1 MTVMRHSG
9 ASAPS
14 AGVVDLTDAPI
25 DADRKKAE
33 ANKTAKV
40 KKPVRY
46 RFRDNDSDNLDF
58 FLDAFRRLAEQDT
71 GEATKGVGNGGM
83 MTIGLVGERDLIGV
97 TLRRAQEVVRWDRRP
112 SKWSHAFLIAG
123 PAPKTRD
130 ELANLKVLEVTMN
143 PRSGSVPDPN
153 SNGLTIGRL
162 GNYASPLVTA
172 NVALLAVKMNDEEAG
187 LVEYRAR
194 RPNRDRIR
202 YSMWDS
208 LSVWQGYYWA
218 QGGQPNPL
226 AEGFPIF
233 SSSYVEYAFEAID
246 LDVTPSASERNSA
259 PEHIWNSVRYW
270 HDNLDDL
277 GHPVYGY
284 AVIRDPGCAVL
295 YQNEVADAAEIIAR
309 SFEAADSEEG
319 K

>member
-14 AGVVDLTDAPI
+14 RGVVDLTDEPI

-40 KKPVRY
+40 KRPVRY
-46 RFRDNDSDNLDF
+46 RFRDNDTDNLDF

-71 GEATKGVGNGGM
+71 GDELKGVGNGGL

-97 TLRRAQEVVRWDRRP
+97 TLRQAQEVVRWDRRP

-123 PAPKTRD
+123 PAPKNKA
-130 ELANLKVLEVTMN
+130 ELTNLKVLEVTMN

-208 LSVWQGYYWA
+208 LCVWQGYYWA
-218 QGGQPNPL
+218 QGSQPNPL

-270 HDNLDDL
+270 HDNLEDL

-295 YQNEVADAAEIIAR
+295 YQDEVADATEIIAR
-309 SFEAADSEEG
+309 SFEAADSGEG
-319 K
+319 E